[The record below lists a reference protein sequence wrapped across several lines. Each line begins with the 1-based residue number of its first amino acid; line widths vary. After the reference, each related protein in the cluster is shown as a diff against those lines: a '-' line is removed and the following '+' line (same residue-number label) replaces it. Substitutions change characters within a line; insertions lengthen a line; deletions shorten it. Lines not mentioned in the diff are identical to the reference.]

1 MTDRQIDNLIKPA
14 TIADTDPA
22 SAHNTAALP
31 PTGCPISS
39 PLQAA
44 CQYGASQVSAK
55 PAPSYPLPAN
65 PPKPSSDFI
74 CYNHNSGAMELKA
87 VTSLTI
93 DTPQTTITGHLTVNQ
108 TTTAQGLLTYQNGMN
123 GQGGS
128 LSEHTHPDDSGGTTE
143 KPQ

>member
-1 MTDRQIDNLIKPA
+1 
-14 TIADTDPA
+14 
-22 SAHNTAALP
+22 
-31 PTGCPISS
+31 
-39 PLQAA
+39 
-44 CQYGASQVSAK
+44 
-55 PAPSYPLPAN
+55 
-65 PPKPSSDFI
+65 
-74 CYNHNSGAMELKA
+74 MELKT

>member
-65 PPKPSSDFI
+65 PR
-74 CYNHNSGAMELKA
+74 
-87 VTSLTI
+87 
-93 DTPQTTITGHLTVNQ
+93 
-108 TTTAQGLLTYQNGMN
+108 TA
-123 GQGGS
+123 
-128 LSEHTHPDDSGGTTE
+128 
-143 KPQ
+143 